1 MEKENNLLEALLL
14 GGLIGMALGV
24 LFAPSAGE
32 KTREML
38 KDKIKELDFG
48 DIFDRFSEAYEEGRV
63 EMEKAMKEVQM

>member
-14 GGLIGMALGV
+14 GGLIGMALGI

-32 KTREML
+32 KTRELL

-48 DIFDRFSEAYEEGRV
+48 DIFDRFSAAFEEGKA
-63 EMEKAMKEVQM
+63 EMEKEIKEVQM

>member
-14 GGLIGMALGV
+14 GGLIGMALGI

-32 KTREML
+32 KTRERL

-48 DIFDRFSEAYEEGRV
+48 DIFDRFSAAFEEGKA
-63 EMEKAMKEVQM
+63 EMGKEMKEVQM